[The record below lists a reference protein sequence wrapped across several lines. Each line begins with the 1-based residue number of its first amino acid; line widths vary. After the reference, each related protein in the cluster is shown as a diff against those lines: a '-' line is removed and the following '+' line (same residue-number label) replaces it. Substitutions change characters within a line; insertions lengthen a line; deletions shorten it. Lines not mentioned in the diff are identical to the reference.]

1 MLGESQAR
9 AAMTLPYLQRL
20 VEEHV
25 LYVAQLG
32 AEVGLDRFNKGSR
45 QLIVDLFKAGNYLL
59 ILLSL
64 P

>member
-1 MLGESQAR
+1 MA
-9 AAMTLPYLQRL
+9 LPYLQRF

-32 AEVGLDRFNKGSR
+32 AEVGLDRFNIGSR